1 MEQKHLYELRRVLR
15 YNDGQEYPFA
25 IKIYSRILF
34 ETFEEAEQ
42 AVKKMAEEDGKGVFH
57 NVYFYG
63 IYTLPLETELDM
75 IDDKKV
81 ETVIYLPNGT
91 LWAKS
96 KMQQRPMKNGDI
108 CEYVSEDQVYPCLI
122 EDACYSESEC
132 GYITWDT
139 SLYSWRKLTDF
150 LPCSIPVPD
159 GNIAIL
165 KSKYEGY
172 KSYNQNEL
180 FVTMG
185 VPYPAECLS
194 PDEMDDMNDFLH
206 IPSSFSGYKYD
217 LFFDCKSSY
226 RKNMHPLWLYVAY
239 PHNGRVTLIPITAS
253 NNPAPMYCE
262 KYEDLANVMLLE
274 NEDLQEFIYYNLKE
288 ILKLADECIS
298 AECFMINLI
307 KMDVFSTGKPTF
319 DPWDH
324 LE

>member
-1 MEQKHLYELRRVLR
+1 MKQKHLYELRRVLR
-15 YNDGQEYPFA
+15 YDDGQEYPFA
-25 IKIYSRILF
+25 IKIYTRILF

-42 AVKKMAEEDGKGVFH
+42 AMKKMSEEDGNGVFH

-75 IDDKKV
+75 IDDNKV
-81 ETVIYLPNGT
+81 ETAIYLPNGT
-91 LWAKS
+91 LWTKS
-96 KMQQRPMKNGDI
+96 NMLQRPMKNGDI

-122 EDACYSESEC
+122 EDACYSESKC

-139 SLYSWRKLTDF
+139 SLYLWRKLTDF

-194 PDEMDDMNDFLH
+194 PDGMDDMNDFLH

-226 RKNMHPLWLYVAY
+226 SRNMHPLWLYVAY